1 LIDQENDLEY
11 DVETPEPDPLDP
23 FFADGRL
30 VEVLHTLKSGK
41 EGTVYCC
48 RASPSTGFDLLAAKV
63 YRPRNH
69 RSFKNDAIYREG
81 RVILNQRNARAVK
94 NKSDWGR
101 EVSFGSWIFHEFET
115 LQQLHASG
123 AAVPAPVAMA
133 ETAILME
140 YFGDEDEAAPMLS
153 SVRLEPDEVRPLFAK
168 LMFNIELLLSQ
179 NHIHGD
185 LSPFN
190 ILYWNGDVTI
200 IDFPQSV
207 DPRVNPQAFQ
217 LLGRDID
224 RVCAYFARY
233 GLKSDPPRITEFLW
247 GKFFRAEL

>member
-1 LIDQENDLEY
+1 
-11 DVETPEPDPLDP
+11 
-23 FFADGRL
+23 
-30 VEVLHTLKSGK
+30 
-41 EGTVYCC
+41 
-48 RASPSTGFDLLAAKV
+48 
-63 YRPRNH
+63 
-69 RSFKNDAIYREG
+69 
-81 RVILNQRNARAVK
+81 
-94 NKSDWGR
+94 
-101 EVSFGSWIFHEFET
+101 
-115 LQQLHASG
+115 
-123 AAVPAPVAMA
+123 
-133 ETAILME
+133 
-140 YFGDEDEAAPMLS
+140 
-153 SVRLEPDEVRPLFAK
+153 
-168 LMFNIELLLSQ
+168 MFNIELLLSQ